1 MAESNPQQQDKYRI
15 VLLSES
21 DLEIIK
27 QHTTQTSLDM
37 KEILRQSEKFA
48 NTTIKDIKESFGII
62 GNNKNVHPV
71 NKSNDIETINQQ
83 LQAKCDEYNQLQKRF
98 DIISKENTIY
108 KQHINQIKE
117 ILVKIYE

>member
-1 MAESNPQQQDKYRI
+1 MAESNPQQDKYRI

-37 KEILRQSEKFA
+37 KEILRQSEKFE
-48 NTTIKDIKESFGII
+48 NTTIKDIRESFGII
-62 GNNKNVHPV
+62 GNNK
-71 NKSNDIETINQQ
+71 SNEIETINQQ

-117 ILVKIYE
+117 ILLKICE